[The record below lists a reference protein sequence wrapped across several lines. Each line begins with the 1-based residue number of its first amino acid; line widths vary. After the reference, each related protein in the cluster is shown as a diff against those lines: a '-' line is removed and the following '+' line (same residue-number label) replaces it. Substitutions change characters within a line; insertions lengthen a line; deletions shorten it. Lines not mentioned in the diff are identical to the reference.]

1 LLKKLKRLEMLKKM
15 IDGHDI
21 MIDEDD
27 LDEKLQEL
35 ITHFHPKAEIDQTDD
50 LIMKRYEDIKLQIVD
65 LILDIWDEKK

>member
-1 LLKKLKRLEMLKKM
+1 MLKKMEGTKPM

-35 ITHFHPKAEIDQTDD
+35 ITHFHPEAEIDQTDD
-50 LIMKRYEDIKLQIVD
+50 LIMKRYEDIKLQLVD
-65 LILDIWDEKK
+65 LIMDIWDEKK